1 MTNRSGLLAALLAMG
16 TAWGATQPLSKIA
29 VSTGHGHFGL
39 IFWQTMI
46 GALFLGAVTVL
57 RRRRIPLTRATLRFA
72 VTVAL
77 IGTIVPNSASYLAY
91 ARLPSGIMSILIS
104 AVPMLAFPIALALGT
119 DRFSPA
125 RLAGLVCGIL
135 GVALIA
141 LPETSLPP
149 GAAPW
154 IAVALVA
161 PLFYAVE
168 GNYVASAGTAGLDP
182 VAALALASA
191 LGALIT
197 LPLALG
203 SGQFIDPSRPWGP
216 AEWALVASSL
226 LHALAYSAYVWIAGA
241 AGAVFAAQVSYIV
254 TATGVL
260 WAMAILGERFPPAVW
275 AALGVMMLG
284 LALVQPRPKLATVL
298 PVHGPAP
305 EGSG

>member
-1 MTNRSGLLAALLAMG
+1 MG

-125 RLAGLVCGIL
+125 RRGR
-135 GVALIA
+135 
-141 LPETSLPP
+141 SLPHRSP
-149 GAAPW
+149 TSSPQRAFFGQWP
-154 IAVALVA
+154 
-161 PLFYAVE
+161 F
-168 GNYVASAGTAGLDP
+168 SANVFRPPSGRR
-182 VAALALASA
+182 SA
-191 LGALIT
+191 
-197 LPLALG
+197 
-203 SGQFIDPSRPWGP
+203 
-216 AEWALVASSL
+216 
-226 LHALAYSAYVWIAGA
+226 
-241 AGAVFAAQVSYIV
+241 
-254 TATGVL
+254 
-260 WAMAILGERFPPAVW
+260 
-275 AALGVMMLG
+275 
-284 LALVQPRPKLATVL
+284 
-298 PVHGPAP
+298 
-305 EGSG
+305 